1 MQTTEING
9 FLIDEFNQHKLEE
22 GKKQVYALFVLTIE
36 NPRIK
41 RQSVRLMI
49 GNVVLVLVTTVT
61 HHFNYILISVRELV
75 RRYT

>member
-1 MQTTEING
+1 MNSINIS
-9 FLIDEFNQHKLEE
+9 LKREKSR
-22 GKKQVYALFVLTIE
+22 VYALFVLTIE

-49 GNVVLVLVTTVT
+49 GNGVLVLVTTVT
-61 HHFNYILISVRELV
+61 HHFNYTLISVRELV